1 MLGRVEQQRGFGDI
15 RLWMQ
20 PGLVR
25 ELDDSF
31 YGILRR
37 FGQDLLGEDLFAPMY
52 ASGVGRPSVPPMIL
66 AKAVLL
72 EMHDGVSDREAE
84 QHAKFDLRWRY
95 ALDLEVDDKVFD
107 ASTLSRFRA
116 RLLLHEQERL
126 AFERFVTAAQDAKL
140 LSSAQIMDSTATHG
154 AGAVQDTYQL
164 IRGAIRKLRKKA
176 GRVAG
181 LASGLDAVLQR
192 DDYGKVGKPDIDW
205 QDPKVQQDLLNEIVR
220 DGRAAVAATRE
231 LLAAG
236 AEDATVAEAVDLL
249 ARVVEQDIE
258 PVEGGDEVRIRRG
271 VAKDRV
277 VSTTDPEMR
286 HGHKTSSGR
295 FDGLKVNVAMDEG
308 SELFTDVGVLKG
320 NEPDGNAVMP
330 ALEREEALGILPEE
344 LLGDH
349 AYGVMLLRPQIAA
362 KEIELFSPLAGPS
375 APAGRFTKDDFRID
389 LDVPQCICPNGAAAV
404 PRYSRDGVLSGFRFL
419 KDSCRACPLKDRCTP
434 AAHRSIG
441 ILPDEKERTALRAG
455 QKTQAFRDRYR
466 RRPLVERGMAELAVH
481 GIHQARYI
489 GSRKLTLQAA
499 FTALVVNIKRAAQAG
514 ILPRIAAAA
523 G

>member
-1 MLGRVEQQRGFGDI
+1 MVGQIKEQRGFGDI
-15 RLWMQ
+15 LLWMQ
-20 PGLVR
+20 PGLRR
-25 ELDDSF
+25 ELEDSF
-31 YGILRR
+31 YGALRK
-37 FGQDLLGEDLFAPMY
+37 FGEDLLGGDLFAPMY
-52 ASGVGRPSVPPMIL
+52 ASGVGRPSVPPVIL

-84 QHAKFDLRWRY
+84 QHTKFDLRWRY
-95 ALDLEVDDKVFD
+95 ALDLDVDDKGFD

-126 AFERFVTAAQDAKL
+126 AFERFVTAANDAQL
-140 LSSAQIMDSTATHG
+140 LSSRQIMDSTAVRG

-181 LASGLDAVLQR
+181 LASRLDAVLQR

-220 DGRAAVAATRE
+220 DGRAAVTATRE
-231 LLAAG
+231 LLSTG
-236 AEDATVAEAVDLL
+236 TEDVTVAEAVDLL

-258 PVEGGDEVRIRRG
+258 PVQGGDEVRIRHG

-295 FDGLKVNVAMDEG
+295 FDGMKANVTMDEG
-308 SELFTDVGVLKG
+308 SQMFTDVGVLKG
-320 NEPDGNAVMP
+320 NETDAAAVMP
-330 ALEREEALGILPEE
+330 ALEREERLEIVPEQ

-349 AYGVMLLRPQIAA
+349 AYGVMPLRPQVAA
-362 KEIELFSPLAGPS
+362 KEIELIAPLAGPS

-389 LDVPQCICPNGAAAV
+389 LDVPQCTCPNGAAAV

-419 KDSCRACPLKDRCTP
+419 EDNCRTCPLKDRCTP

-441 ILPDEKERTALRAG
+441 ILPDEKERMAIRAG

-466 RRPLVERGMAELAVH
+466 RRPLIERGMAELAVH
-481 GIHQARYI
+481 GVHQARYI
-489 GSRKLTLQAA
+489 GSRKLTLQVA
-499 FTALVVNIKRAAQAG
+499 FTALVVNIKRAAKAG
-514 ILPRIAAAA
+514 ILPRIAAAT